1 MRSVSMG
8 LAVAVAVA
16 LAMAVPVPVPRPK
29 SEGRVLVYLRSWAVR
44 VPEGTPVAERLAHK
58 LGFVYMGQVFE
69 GGQYYEFQHRGI
81 ASKSLNQ
88 HWGHRLRLMKE
99 PKIYWFEQQVLKHR
113 VKRDTAMK
121 PTDPW
126 FSKQWYL
133 NRDIQPDLNV
143 LTAWS
148 KGYTGQ
154 GIVVSILDDGLEWN
168 HPDLMGNYDP
178 LASYDFN
185 SNDPDPRPQY
195 GPLNE
200 NRHGTRCAGEVA
212 AIANNG
218 ICGVGIAFN
227 ARIGGV
233 RMLDGIVTDLVEAQ
247 SLALQP
253 QHIDIYSAS
262 WGPEDDGRMVD
273 GPGFLVIEAFSYGV
287 TMGRAGLGNLF
298 IWASGNGGLQH
309 DNCNCDGY
317 TNSIYTL
324 SVGSVT
330 QHGTVPWYSEACA
343 SILTTTYSSG
353 TLQDQQIVT
362 TDLRKQCT
370 DKHTGTSA
378 SAPLAAGIIALALE
392 ANPALTWRD
401 MHHLVV
407 RSSSPAHLQA
417 DDWALNGVG
426 RKVSH
431 HFGYG
436 LLDAGVLVQ
445 LATEWKMSQPQ
456 RKCLIKMVDK
466 ALPIHSTLHIS
477 KNISACAGGPF
488 QLRSLEHVQV
498 KLTLSYSRRGDL
510 EISLT
515 SPMGTRS
522 ILVAIRPF
530 DISDQGYMGWTFM
543 STHFWD
549 ERPQGVWT
557 LELDDKGYFY
567 NSGVLHSVILLL
579 YGTDE
584 DMAEQI
590 LKTSMKSACMQ
601 QDTEGLCQECTN
613 PHYSFGHLCLA
624 YCPPHYTPVHQ
635 GLSSAG
641 RQQSSLER
649 ICATYHPSCYTCQSN
664 LTNNCT
670 TCPAHFVFNG
680 PAQSSAASSYAS
692 NWIKPQPMM
701 LVMGVCGGPLVV
713 MFLLYI
719 IYQLI
724 CLMAEAPGPAEEP
737 NFASPAP

>member
-99 PKIYWFEQQVLKHR
+99 PK
-113 VKRDTAMK
+113 
-121 PTDPW
+121 
-126 FSKQWYL
+126 